1 MKFIF
6 LFLLQYAYAD
16 LHPLTLSVDSPPKMT
31 RWPFETQTKP
41 PSGQLILAKKSFME
55 GKWLACQKAAQLIP
69 QKTPAVAPWSLDLE
83 LQCAIKRLTLQK
95 AGAKSLVRLFNK
107 LNKNQ
112 EWLLRGPYSKTLR
125 KRYVEAALAL
135 SSYNIQKNPKSSMK
149 WVETFMDSK
158 EWGTKSQKAEA
169 YQIAG
174 TLSLSLKNL
183 EPAERFLRKS
193 LNYKSSLDV
202 RRLLNTVLRAKS
214 KGQKNTKEEGTKNER
229 VRAPEEE
236 LRNKARMALRKKK
249 YLTAVKL
256 SVEILNDFSGSQ
268 VADWA
273 AKTVLETY
281 MSLKEKESSMK
292 RTIRQMKKAPGDW
305 QKDWMWQLFR
315 KSYYDDA
322 SDLGEAAVNK
332 LKGVGQKTELVYNL
346 ARSYIFSGK
355 ISKGKKWLQV
365 VAKEHGGSQEQLAAL
380 LRLGLIEYREG
391 RYNKSITF
399 LEKLLTHSSEKY
411 DLKGR
416 YWLWRALEK
425 SGNKERAQS
434 VGKALY
440 ERYPLT
446 YYGLR
451 AKLELEGS
459 MSLPESDIQVNPQKF
474 WLTTSQK
481 QSWERLLILLASGW
495 FEEAQLELKALP
507 IPLDPEAKILMAR
520 VWAAALGYLKA
531 IRLANQAWDE
541 KRYLMRKNFYPLGF
555 PVEFFE
561 MIKKESRKYKLDPHL
576 VISTMKQESAFQ
588 MRAVSR
594 SGALGLM
601 QMIPLTAKEVAQDLG
616 FKNLSLPDDLFNPQ
630 VNIKFC
636 TYYLSKVLRQFKG
649 HVPLALAAYNAGP
662 RRLKRWLNARKLNP
676 EKNSVPINEVWI
688 DELPWG
694 ETQFYIKAI
703 LRNYFIYKLL
713 DVGQVKKSSPLWEQL

>member
-6 LFLLQYAYAD
+6 LFLIHYAYAD
-16 LHPLTLSVDSPPKMT
+16 LHPLTLSVDSPPKVT
-31 RWPFETQTKP
+31 RWPFETQAKL
-41 PSGQLILAKKSFME
+41 PSGQLVLAKKSFME
-55 GKWLACQKAAQLIP
+55 RKWLACQKAAQLIP
-69 QKTPAVAPWSLDLE
+69 QKAPAVAPWSLDLE
-83 LQCAIKRLTLQK
+83 LRCAIKRLTLQK
-95 AGAKSLVRLFNK
+95 AGVKSLIHLFNK

-112 EWLLRGPYSKTLR
+112 KWLLRGPYSKTLR
-125 KRYVEAALAL
+125 KRYVETVLAL
-135 SSYNIQKNPKSSMK
+135 SFYNLQKNPKASMK
-149 WVETFMDSK
+149 WIEKFMDSK

-174 TLSLSLKNL
+174 SLALSLQNL

-193 LNYKSSLDV
+193 LNYESRSDV
-202 RRLLNTVLRAKS
+202 RRLLNKVMRAKTEEQ
-214 KGQKNTKEEGTKNER
+214 KGVKEEKVKRER
-229 VRAPEEE
+229 FPEEK
-236 LRNKARMALRKKK
+236 LKDKVRIALRQKK
-249 YLTAVKL
+249 YITAVKR
-256 SVEILNDFSGSQ
+256 SVEILNDFPGSQ

-273 AKTVLETY
+273 AETILKIY
-281 MSLKEKESSMK
+281 MDLKEKEDSMK
-292 RTIRQMKKAPGDW
+292 RTVRLMRKAPGDW
-305 QKDWMWQLFR
+305 LKDWSWQLFR
-315 KSYYDDA
+315 KSYYGDA
-322 SDLGEAAVNK
+322 SELGEAAVSK
-332 LKGVGQKTELVYNL
+332 LKGVGQKTELIYNL

-391 RYNKSITF
+391 RYNRSITF
-399 LEKLLTHSSEKY
+399 LEKLLAHSSENY

-425 SGNKERAQS
+425 SGNKERAQN

-451 AKLELEGS
+451 AKLELKGS
-459 MSLPESDIQVNPQKF
+459 MSLPESDIQIDSQKL

-481 QSWERLLILLASGW
+481 EGWERLLILLASGW

-507 IPLDPEAKILMAR
+507 TPLHPETKILMAR

-555 PVEFFE
+555 PTEFFE
-561 MIKKESRKYKLDPHL
+561 MVKKESKKYKLDPHL

-588 MRAVSR
+588 MGAVSR

-616 FKNLSLPDDLFNPQ
+616 FKNLSLPDDLFDPQ

-713 DVGQVKKSSPLWEQL
+713 DVGQVKKNSPLWEQL